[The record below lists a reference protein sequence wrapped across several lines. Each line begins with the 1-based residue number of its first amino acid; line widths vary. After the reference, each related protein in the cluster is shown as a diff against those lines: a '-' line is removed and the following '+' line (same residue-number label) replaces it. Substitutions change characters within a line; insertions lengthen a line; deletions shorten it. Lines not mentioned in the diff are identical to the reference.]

1 MITSDWL
8 AHRAFWQRFRLLRT
22 ISLVWFS
29 EDRVIRS
36 RSLEPKDLQAL
47 LEGLS
52 GSPDLS
58 PFRLVDPLKKH
69 DQERNSDLVHT
80 LEVYF
85 ASGANASEAAD
96 RLLLHRNS
104 IPYRLERVR
113 ELTGLDYRDYR
124 ARLAMQLGL
133 LALDKKEEAD
143 ETERP

>member
-8 AHRAFWQRFRLLRT
+8 AHRAFWQGSKLLRT

-58 PFRLVDPLKKH
+58 PFR
-69 DQERNSDLVHT
+69 SW
-80 LEVYF
+80 
-85 ASGANASEAAD
+85 
-96 RLLLHRNS
+96 S
-104 IPYRLERVR
+104 IP
-113 ELTGLDYRDYR
+113 
-124 ARLAMQLGL
+124 
-133 LALDKKEEAD
+133 
-143 ETERP
+143 

>member
-1 MITSDWL
+1 
-8 AHRAFWQRFRLLRT
+8 
-22 ISLVWFS
+22 
-29 EDRVIRS
+29 
-36 RSLEPKDLQAL
+36 LEPKDLQAL
-47 LEGLS
+47 LEELS
-52 GSPDLS
+52 CSPDLR
-58 PFRLVDPLKKH
+58 PFRKLVDPLKKH
-69 DQERNSDLVHT
+69 DQERDSDLVRT

-133 LALDKKEEAD
+133 LALDTKEEAD
-143 ETERP
+143 ETEHP

>member
-1 MITSDWL
+1 M
-8 AHRAFWQRFRLLRT
+8 
-22 ISLVWFS
+22 
-29 EDRVIRS
+29 
-36 RSLEPKDLQAL
+36 EPKDLQAL

-52 GSPDLS
+52 GSPDLR
-58 PFRLVDPLKKH
+58 PFRKLVDPLKKH
-69 DQERNSDLVHT
+69 DQERNSDLVRT

-133 LALDKKEEAD
+133 LALENEEEQD
-143 ETERP
+143 ETEHP